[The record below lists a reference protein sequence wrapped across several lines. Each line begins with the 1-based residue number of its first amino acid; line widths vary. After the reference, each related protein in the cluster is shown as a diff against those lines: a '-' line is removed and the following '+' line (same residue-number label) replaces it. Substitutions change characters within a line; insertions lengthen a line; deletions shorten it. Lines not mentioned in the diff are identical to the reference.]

1 MRTDR
6 FRTRLARPL
15 ATVAAAAAVLAA
27 ALPGAASAA
36 APTDAAQW
44 DLNSARPSVNVAYS
58 FDNLIVDSHLRYGE
72 RTFGINLVW
81 GSYKSQW
88 TFMPRAPPNVRD
100 HRRRALQP
108 GEPVAIYNSVTRQYL
123 VYGDRTWG
131 INLVWSKTP
140 HYEWRVEWDADGD
153 VSLYNTDVRDHLV
166 YGRRGVGVN
175 LRWLKDVRRE
185 AAQTAPGSLHD
196 ASVLLSAQP
205 VIQGYVPFL
214 GRYGGGV
221 NFNAVLTKVANP
233 PGGAPLFFVKPGYST
248 EQCGNASA
256 TTYLAP
262 GTSMTADQLRL
273 LYGSATPSLRNEIT
287 FLACAVT
294 QQRSAFVNVQWRQL

>member
-1 MRTDR
+1 MRTA
-6 FRTRLARPL
+6 RTRTGSTVRTRGTRRLARPL

-58 FDNLIVDSHLRYGE
+58 FESLIADSHLRYGE
-72 RTFGINLVW
+72 
-81 GSYKSQW
+81 
-88 TFMPRAPPNVRD
+88 
-100 HRRRALQP
+100 
-108 GEPVAIYNSVTRQYL
+108 
-123 VYGDRTWG
+123 RTWG

-140 HYEWRVEWDADGD
+140 HYEWRVEREADGD

-262 GTSMTADQLRL
+262 GASMTADQLRL